1 MIVRNGKVMKPALAM
16 ASTLLCLLASH
27 AAAQYEPAA
36 PASIG
41 ITVYGT
47 GERRTRPHM
56 VEIDLRASAS
66 AELTADALVKY
77 RDTKRRTLEA
87 FQQLQFEQLSIDE
100 QGLTLTPAGMNEV
113 MQRMWGGMPP
123 NASAKAQVQISSVLR
138 LRLEGIRD
146 KTPEEVMEM
155 VGKLLDVAQD
165 SGSTL
170 GPSQEEMAMAWRYG
184 YAPTGAMVRFVVRD
198 LAALREEA
206 YELAVGDARSR
217 AERLARLN
225 GVKLGPVL
233 SVQEL
238 EVSGDE
244 AVLNQPYYARY
255 NPPAPTNSGPQITS
269 ESFAE
274 IPFRVKLLVR
284 FAIEPENPATAQ
296 N

>member
-1 MIVRNGKVMKPALAM
+1 MKRALTM
-16 ASTLLCLLASH
+16 AVVFLNCL
-27 AAAQYEPAA
+27 AAAARAQYA
-36 PASIG
+36 PPPELANG

-77 RDTKRRTLEA
+77 RDTKRRTLESFA
-87 FQQLQFEQLSIDE
+87 KLQLEQLTIEE
-100 QGLTLTPAGMNEV
+100 QGLTLTPSSMTEV

-123 NASAKAQVQISSVLR
+123 NASAKSQVQISSVLR

-146 KTPEEVMEM
+146 KPPEEVMET

-165 SGSTL
+165 SGSSL
-170 GPSQEEMAMAWRYG
+170 GPSQEEMSMAWRYG
-184 YAPTGAMVRFVVRD
+184 YPPAAGMVRFVVRD
-198 LAALREEA
+198 LTALREEA
-206 YELAVGDARSR
+206 YELAVADARSR

-225 GVKLGPVL
+225 GVKLGSVL
-233 SVQEL
+233 SVQEI

-244 AVLNQPYYARY
+244 ASAYQPYYYPRY
-255 NPPAPTNSGPQITS
+255 NPPSAGKEGPEIAS

-284 FAIEPENPATAQ
+284 FGIEPETPATAQ

>member
-1 MIVRNGKVMKPALAM
+1 MKCALAL
-16 ASTLLCLLASH
+16 ASTLLCLLASR
-27 AAAQYEPAA
+27 AAAQYEP
-36 PASIG
+36 PAQASNG

-87 FQQLQFEQLSIDE
+87 FQQLQFEQLSIEE
-100 QGLTLTPAGMNEV
+100 QGLTLTPGSMNEV
-113 MQRMWGGMPP
+113 VQRMWGGMPP
-123 NASAKAQVQISSVLR
+123 NASAKAQVQISSMLR
-138 LRLEGIRD
+138 LRLDGIRD
-146 KTPEEVMEM
+146 KSPEQVMEM

-206 YELAVGDARSR
+206 YELAVSDARSR

-244 AVLNQPYYARY
+244 SVLNQPNYPRY
-255 NPPAPTNSGPQITS
+255 NPPAATNDGPQITS

-284 FAIEPENPATAQ
+284 FSIEPENPATAQ

>member
-1 MIVRNGKVMKPALAM
+1 MHGGHYRKP
-16 ASTLLCLLASH
+16 
-27 AAAQYEPAA
+27 QP
-36 PASIG
+36 
-41 ITVYGT
+41 
-47 GERRTRPHM
+47 
-56 VEIDLRASAS
+56 
-66 AELTADALVKY
+66 
-77 RDTKRRTLEA
+77 LEA
-87 FQQLQFEQLSIDE
+87 FQQLQFEQLSIEE
-100 QGLTLTPAGMNEV
+100 QGLTLSPAGMNEV
-113 MQRMWGGMPP
+113 VQRMWGGMPP
-123 NASAKAQVQISSVLR
+123 NASAKAQVQISSMLR
-138 LRLEGIRD
+138 LRLDGIRD
-146 KTPEEVMEM
+146 KSPEEVMEL

-184 YAPTGAMVRFVVRD
+184 YAPSGAMVRFVVRD

-217 AERLARLN
+217 AERLARLS

-244 AVLNQPYYARY
+244 TVLNQPYYPRY
-255 NPPAPTNSGPQITS
+255 NPPAATNDGPQITS

>member
-1 MIVRNGKVMKPALAM
+1 MKLALAV
-16 ASTLLCLLASH
+16 ASTALACLAVT
-27 AAAQYEPAA
+27 AQAQYGATA
-36 PASIG
+36 DQASG

-56 VEIDLRASAS
+56 VEIDLRASAV

-77 RDTKRRTLEA
+77 RDAKRRTLEA
-87 FQQLQFEQLSIDE
+87 FDKLQLEKLSIEE
-100 QGLTLTPAGMNEV
+100 QGLTLTPGSMNEV

-123 NASAKAQVQISSVLR
+123 NTAAKSQVQISSVLR
-138 LRLEGIRD
+138 LRLDGIRD
-146 KTPEEVMEM
+146 KPPEEVMET

-165 SGSTL
+165 SGAAI
-170 GPSQEEMAMAWRYG
+170 GPSQEEMNMAWRYG
-184 YAPTGAMVRFVVRD
+184 FPPSNTMVRFVVRD

-206 YELAVGDARSR
+206 YELAVADARSR

-225 GVKLGPVL
+225 GVKLGSVL
-233 SVQEL
+233 SVQEI
-238 EVSGDE
+238 EVSGNDIG
-244 AVLNQPYYARY
+244 AYQTPYPRY
-255 NPPAPTNSGPQITS
+255 NTPGAHQDGPQITS

>member
-1 MIVRNGKVMKPALAM
+1 MKLALAM
-16 ASTLLCLLASH
+16 ASTALACLAVSAQAQYGSTADLAS
-27 AAAQYEPAA
+27 
-36 PASIG
+36 G

-77 RDTKRRTLEA
+77 RDAKRRTLEA
-87 FQQLQFEQLSIDE
+87 FDKLQLEKLTIEE
-100 QGLTLTPAGMNEV
+100 QGLTLTPGSMNEV

-123 NASAKAQVQISSVLR
+123 NAAAKSQVQISSVLR

-146 KTPEEVMEM
+146 KPPEEVMETL
-155 VGKLLDVAQD
+155 GKLLDVAQD
-165 SGSTL
+165 SGASL
-170 GPSQEEMAMAWRYG
+170 GPSQEEMSMAWRYG
-184 YAPTGAMVRFVVRD
+184 YAPATTMVRFVVRD
-198 LAALREEA
+198 LTALREEA
-206 YELAVGDARSR
+206 YELAVADARSR

-225 GVKLGPVL
+225 GVKLGAVL
-233 SVQEL
+233 SVQEI
-238 EVSGDE
+238 EVSGDD
-244 AVLNQPYYARY
+244 VGSYQPYYPSY
-255 NPPAPTNSGPQITS
+255 NPPSGRRDGPQITS